1 MKMKLITLGIL
12 VLSASATFAQ
22 LQVRQNGHVI
32 IGDKTIS
39 SQSARIVSG
48 TPFTPDTTL
57 TMTITGSGSYNTGG
71 VIGFGSNGEVSIGE
85 LKNRDNV
92 LRLFAK
98 RGLIYNSGET
108 TDVFRYTK
116 SLVAGASTQFEF
128 FTKVSAPVFV
138 TDSDVRLKTDI
149 KQMGGLWKR
158 LQDLTPVSYILH
170 DKSSLISDE
179 EQYASATKEVKATEL
194 ENTRRS
200 YGLVAQEVREV
211 FPELVYENEEGVLGL
226 DYQGFIPI
234 LIEAV
239 NNLSQTVA
247 EQRQLISEQQ
257 AALMKIQGKQISLQS
272 LNAIASMNQNRP
284 NPFSVLT
291 EIKCLVPQEAAHAVL
306 NLYDLRGKQ
315 LKSFPIEQTGEVS
328 VSVSADGLEDGMY
341 LYALI
346 VDGVEVESRRMIISR

>member
-1 MKMKLITLGIL
+1 MKSIALGIL
-12 VLSASATFAQ
+12 ALSASASFAQ
-22 LQVRQNGHVI
+22 LQVRQNGHVV
-32 IGDKTIS
+32 IGDKTVS

-57 TMTITGSGSYNTGG
+57 AMTITGPGSYNTGG

-116 SLVAGASTQFEF
+116 SSVTGASNPFEF

-138 TDSDVRLKTDI
+138 TDSDVRLKSDI
-149 KQMGGLWKR
+149 KQMDGLWKR
-158 LQDLTPVSYILH
+158 LKHLTPVSYILH
-170 DKSSLISDE
+170 NKASLITDE
-179 EQYASATKEVKATEL
+179 DQDAPLTKEVKETAIDE
-194 ENTRRS
+194 TRRS
-200 YGLVAQEVREV
+200 YGLVAQEVRDV
-211 FPELVYENEEGVLGL
+211 FPELVYENEEGLLGL

-239 NNLSQTVA
+239 NNLCQTVA

-257 AALMKIQGKQISLQS
+257 AALMKMQGKQISLQS
-272 LNAIASMNQNRP
+272 LNTPASMDQNRP
-284 NPFSVLT
+284 NPFSVSS
-291 EIKCLVPQEAAHAVL
+291 EIKCFVPEDAYHAVL

-315 LKSFPIEQTGEVS
+315 IKSFPIEQTGEVS